1 MLSNMKTRNTKLF
14 GLVAAVLVVFG
25 ALAVY
30 QVTRS
35 NSMARVDSTSDP
47 VNNPVV
53 ETSLTV
59 ASSDQ
64 QRPAP
69 PFALKDV
76 NGHVVRLSDFRGKI
90 VVLNFWATWCPP
102 CRKEIPDF
110 MELQKQYG
118 SDVQFLGIALD
129 EEGLAAVKPYLAKF
143 PISYP
148 ILVPD
153 KITSPDSP
161 DRKVVDSYGDMT
173 SIPVTF
179 VIDRQGTIRTSYVGM
194 RQKSVLEGLLTPLLA
209 GK

>member
-1 MLSNMKTRNTKLF
+1 MKTRNTKLF
-14 GLVAAVLVVFG
+14 GLVAFVLIIFG

-35 NSMARVDSTSDP
+35 NSMERADSNSDSA
-47 VNNPVV
+47 NNSVV
-53 ETSLTV
+53 E
-59 ASSDQ
+59 SSMAISSTEQ
-64 QRPAP
+64 QHPAP

-76 NGHVVRLSDFRGKI
+76 NGRVVRLSDFRGKI

-118 SDVQFLGIALD
+118 PDVQFIGIALD

-161 DRKVVDSYGDMT
+161 DRKIVDSYGDMT

-194 RQKSVLEGLLTPLLA
+194 RQKSVLAGLLTPLLA